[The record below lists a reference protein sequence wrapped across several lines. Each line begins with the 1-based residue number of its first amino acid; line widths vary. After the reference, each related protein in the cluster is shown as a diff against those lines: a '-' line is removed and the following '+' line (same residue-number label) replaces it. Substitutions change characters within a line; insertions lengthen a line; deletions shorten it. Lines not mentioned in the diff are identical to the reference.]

1 VRRVSAIE
9 FLQRRC
15 PICDGADARPVLK
28 KGDLQ
33 LVRCVGCA
41 MIFAN
46 PVPREF
52 ETGDFYDHSGAYYLS
67 EDKLRSDYSPVRFE
81 RELRIF
87 TRHVPGGQV
96 LDVGCSTGA
105 FLHQLQT
112 RFPARYTVTGTDV
125 AGPAL
130 DYAQSQG
137 IAVRRGNFLEQP
149 FDPVFDAV
157 TFWAVVE
164 HLVHPRP
171 FLEKAGS
178 LLKRGGYCFVLVPNF
193 KSLAT
198 KILGANYR
206 YILPQHVNYFTAE
219 TLRALCSQYFRVERI
234 TTTHFNPMV
243 IWSDLRAKKEA
254 AERDR
259 AALLKKTT
267 AMKQSRAL
275 YPVRLLYKAAEAVLA
290 GGMLADNLVAILR
303 KK

>member
-1 VRRVSAIE
+1 VSATE

-15 PICDGADARPVLK
+15 PICDGAEATPVLK
-28 KGDLQ
+28 KADLQ
-33 LVRCVGCA
+33 LVRCAACG

-52 ETGDFYDHSGAYYLS
+52 ETGDFYDHSGAYYLF

-81 RELRIF
+81 RELRLF
-87 TRHVPGGQV
+87 TRYVQSGQV

-112 RFPARYTVTGTDV
+112 RFPARYNVTGTDV

-149 FDPVFDAV
+149 FDAVFDAV

-171 FLEKAGS
+171 FLEKAES
-178 LLKRGGYCFVLVPNF
+178 VLKRGGYCFVLVPNF

-198 KILGANYR
+198 KVLGADYR

-219 TLRALCSQYFRVERI
+219 TLRTLCSKYFKVEAI
-234 TTTHFNPMV
+234 TSTHFNPLV
-243 IWSDLRAKKEA
+243 ILKDLKARKEA
-254 AERDR
+254 AETER
-259 AALLKKTT
+259 AQLLKKTT
-267 AMKQSRAL
+267 AWKQSGAL
-275 YPVRLLYKAAEAVLA
+275 FPVRLIYKAAEKLLA
-290 GGMLADNLVAILR
+290 RAMLADNLIAVLR
-303 KK
+303 K

>member
-1 VRRVSAIE
+1 
-9 FLQRRC
+9 
-15 PICDGADARPVLK
+15 
-28 KGDLQ
+28 
-33 LVRCVGCA
+33 

-52 ETGDFYDHSGAYYLS
+52 ETGDFYDHSGGYYLS

-81 RELRIF
+81 REIRLF
-87 TRHVPGGQV
+87 TRYVPSGHV

-112 RFPARYTVTGTDV
+112 RFPARYKVTGTDV

-137 IAVRRGNFLEQP
+137 IAVRRGNFVEQP

-164 HLVHPRP
+164 HLVHPRA
-171 FLEKAGS
+171 FLEKAES
-178 LLKRGGYCFVLVPNF
+178 ILKRGGYCFVLVPNF

-198 KILGANYR
+198 KILRADYR

-219 TLRALCSQYFRVERI
+219 TLRALCSEYFKVESIRS
-234 TTTHFNPMV
+234 THFNPLV
-243 IWSDLRAKKEA
+243 ILKDFKARKEVVE
-254 AERDR
+254 AER
-259 AALLKKTT
+259 AQLLKKTT
-267 AMKQSRAL
+267 AWKQSGAL
-275 YPVRLLYKAAEAVLA
+275 FPARLMYKAAENILA
-290 GGMLADNLVAILR
+290 RAMLADNLVAVLR
-303 KK
+303 KG